1 MAAVIQQ
8 PVEDHFQISKENH
21 ISQQQQQPPQ
31 QQLIKEQEE
40 QKKKN
45 VVSINI
51 DPRDVGTPDNWV
63 SRHPELIR
71 LTGEHPFNCEAPL
84 PSLMK
89 EGFITPTSLHY
100 VRNHGAVPK
109 LDWNTQ
115 RLVVNGWVCQKSH
128 DIYLV

>member
-8 PVEDHFQISKENH
+8 PVDDHFQISKENH

-45 VVSINI
+45 VVSINM

-100 VRNHGAVPK
+100 VRNHGAVP
-109 LDWNTQ
+109 WNTH
-115 RLVVNGWVCQKSH
+115 R
-128 DIYLV
+128 